1 METVKS
7 IIEAGLSLM
16 TPEAREERL
25 GRIVEQG
32 KVPVVDMKEFAA
44 LIDECVAAV
53 GVINQSAGVP
63 KIDEILSLVKGAE
76 VLEKHGPE
84 LATWMVESYS
94 RMC

>member
-63 KIDEILSLVKGAE
+63 KIDEILEGIKGTE

-84 LATWMVESYS
+84 LATWIVDMA
-94 RMC
+94 